1 MGVPINNVPRRVVFA
16 ASGVGPYAFTFEI
29 LAAGDI
35 AVFRDDLLL
44 TLTTDYTV
52 TINPDGTGSVTLVAD
67 PTGATQIAI
76 VGNRTIQRI
85 SDFVTGGDFFANTL
99 NDELD
104 QQTIFN
110 QQNAEGLARAL
121 QAPITDPTGIDMTLP
136 RRADRAGKY
145 LVFDT
150 NGNPAPGEIPAEVNI
165 VANNIGSVVAV
176 ANNAT
181 NINAVNAN
189 SANVTAVG
197 GNISNVNAVASN
209 LPNVNA
215 VNSNATNINTVAGQ
229 ITPTNRIQTVAG
241 ISSQITTVAGISSA
255 VSTVA
260 GISSNV
266 TAVAD
271 NETNIN
277 NIAANIDDV
286 QAIGPIAGGL
296 SDIID
301 NIEAINNI
309 SDDLTGDDTI
319 GTVAT
324 NLGAVQIVGSDL
336 GGSGFDYD
344 LGSITV
350 PATGPSNTPDGFIQ
364 TVVNNL
370 PDITDVADNI
380 NGTDTIG
387 TVAGSIANVN
397 AVGPNISNVNT
408 VAGISANVTT
418 VAGNSANVNT
428 VAGISGNVTTVAG
441 ISSAVST
448 VATNDSNVSTVAG
461 NISSVNTVAG
471 VSSNVTTVAGISA
484 DVTTVAANVADIT
497 NFADV
502 YQGPKTANPT
512 LRNDGSALQAGD
524 LYFNTVAPEMRVYT
538 GTGWDAVST
547 NRTRDVFRYLATA
560 GQTSFSGTDSNGN
573 LMTYTAGSVDVF
585 LNGVRLDQ
593 ADFTATNGTT
603 VVLTAAAALNDELNI
618 VAFGTF
624 DVANFNGAGLQDGTV
639 SVAKLATTLDL
650 GGIA

>member
-16 ASGVGPYAFTFEI
+16 ADGVGPYAFTFEI

-52 TINPDGTGSVTLVAD
+52 TINPDGTGSVTLTAS

-121 QAPITDPTGIDMTLP
+121 QAPITDPINVDMTLP

-150 NGNPAPGEIPAEVNI
+150 NGNPAPGEIPEEVNT
-165 VANNIGSVVAV
+165 VANNIANITAV

-181 NINAVNAN
+181 NINTVAGV
-189 SANVTAVG
+189 SANVT
-197 GNISNVNAVASN
+197 
-209 LPNVNA
+209 
-215 VNSNATNINTVAGQ
+215 
-229 ITPTNRIQTVAG
+229 TVAG
-241 ISSQITTVAGISSA
+241 IASNVTTVAGVAPNVTTVAGISSD
-255 VSTVA
+255 
-260 GISSNV
+260 V
-266 TAVAD
+266 TAVAG

-277 NIAANIDDV
+277 NVAANIADV
-286 QAIGPIAGGL
+286 QAVGPIAAGL

-301 NIEAINNI
+301 NIQQITDVAN
-309 SDDLTGDDTI
+309 DLTGDDTI

-324 NLGAVQIVGSDL
+324 NLGSVQIVGSDL

-418 VAGNSANVNT
+418 VAGVSANVTT

-471 VSSNVTTVAGISA
+471 ISSNVTTVAGISA
-484 DVTTVAANVADIT
+484 DVTTVAANVTDIT

-524 LYFNTVAPEMRVYT
+524 LYFNTVVPEMRVYT
-538 GTGWDAVST
+538 GTGWDAVSSS
-547 NRTRDVFRYLATA
+547 RTRDVFRYVATA

-573 LMTYTAGSVDVF
+573 LMTYTAGTVDVF

-618 VAFGTF
+618 VAFGAF

>member
-35 AVFRDDLLL
+35 AVFRDDTLL
-44 TLTTDYTV
+44 TLTTNYTV
-52 TINPDGTGSVTLVAD
+52 TINPDGTGSVTLTAT

-76 VGNRTIQRI
+76 VGNRTIQRT

-104 QQTIFN
+104 QQTIFA

-121 QAPITDPTGIDMTLP
+121 QAPITDPTNLDMTLP

-150 NGNPAPGEIPAEVNI
+150 NGKPAPGEIPAEVNT
-165 VANNIGSVVAV
+165 VANNIAS
-176 ANNAT
+176 
-181 NINAVNAN
+181 INAV
-189 SANVTAVG
+189 SG
-197 GNISNVNAVASN
+197 
-209 LPNVNA
+209 
-215 VNSNATNINTVAGQ
+215 NATNINTVAGVSA
-229 ITPTNRIQTVAG
+229 NV
-241 ISSQITTVAGISSA
+241 TTVAGIASNVNTVA
-255 VSTVA
+255 GVAPNVTTVA

-277 NIAANIDDV
+277 NIAANIADV

-301 NIEAINNI
+301 NIQQITDVAN
-309 SDDLTGDDTI
+309 DLTGDDTI

-397 AVGPNISNVNT
+397 AVGTNIGNVNT

-524 LYFNTVAPEMRVYT
+524 LYFNTVVPEMRVYT

-573 LMTYTAGSVDVF
+573 LMTYTAGAVDVF